1 MLTIHSCSG
10 GHKAN
15 LNNPNTSDESK
26 EHSRQVLKDM
36 ESEDGDTSRTYN
48 ERTSERTS
56 VGDAGEVD
64 ESGKDMN
71 RVLGGYKATLHSE
84 YIFSLVACIE
94 LTRYVADDRTSDEAK
109 QHAREV
115 LEEHGVTEK

>member
-1 MLTIHSCSG
+1 
-10 GHKAN
+10 
-15 LNNPNTSDESK
+15 
-26 EHSRQVLKDM
+26 M
-36 ESEDGDTSRTYN
+36 ESESGDTSGTYN

-84 YIFSLVACIE
+84 YIFSLVACID
-94 LTRYVADDRTSDEAK
+94 LTRHVADDRTSDEAK